1 MIFIAQA
8 GVPVLGFLFLMALA
22 ATLASLISIGFSFS
36 RMRRHWFVP
45 LLAFPSFV
53 FGVALTVVWFTHDSS
68 SSLFLLATGANV
80 LFGTIGIGRWVF
92 NQAQ

>member
-8 GVPVLGFLFLMALA
+8 GVAVVGFLFLCALA
-22 ATLASLISIGFSFS
+22 ATVASLLSIGLSFS
-36 RMRRHWFVP
+36 SARRRWFVP

-53 FGVALTVVWFTHDSS
+53 FGVALTVVWFTSNNS
-68 SSLFLLATGANV
+68 NVAFLLASGANV

-92 NQAQ
+92 NQAR